1 MARWTKQCIP
11 TLKES
16 PQDAEIPSHRL
27 LLRAGLIRKL
37 AGGLYTFLPL
47 GLRALR
53 NVERIVREE
62 MDRAGA
68 LEILMPALH
77 PREVWERTGRYDVL
91 RDVMFKINDRQDREM
106 VLGPTHEEI
115 VTDLV
120 AREINSYRQLPRNFY
135 QIQTKFRD
143 EIRPRF
149 GLMRAK
155 EFIMKDAYSFDVD
168 NDAAELSYKAMYDAY
183 VRIFARCGLRT
194 KIVEADTGAMG
205 GSSSHE
211 FMVLADSGED
221 GLVECDACAYA
232 ANLERAESVST
243 APRVFEGADA
253 AVEEVDTPGARTIA
267 EVAAFFKTEPAR
279 MIKTLVYIA
288 DDEPVAVLV
297 SGERDV
303 NEIKLARALSVSDL
317 ELADDTRVQQITGAP
332 VGFAGP
338 LGLTGLRMV
347 ADGKLKGYRGGITGA
362 NKADTHVV
370 NVDLARDVPDLQYAD
385 IVFARDGDACARCE
399 GTLRERRGIEVGHVF
414 KLGTKYSEQLGALY
428 LDEHGRQHPAVM
440 GCYGIGVTRT
450 LQAVI
455 EQSHDKDGIVWPVS
469 LAPYPVEVLVINAQ
483 HGDSMRLGEELARE
497 LSENGMDVLLDD
509 RDERPGV
516 KFKDADL
523 LGLPVRVGIGEKSL
537 ARGVVEIKLRA
548 TGEMRECA
556 PESVAATIRAVLAE
570 LAMPGGDA

>member
-1 MARWTKQCIP
+1 MSLMDRWSQQCIP

-27 LLRAGLIRKL
+27 MLRAGLMRKL
-37 AGGLYTFLPL
+37 GGGLYTFMPL

-53 NVERIVREE
+53 KVEAIVREE
-62 MDRAGA
+62 MNRAGA

-91 RDVMFKINDRQDREM
+91 KDVMFKIVDRQEREM

-120 AREINSYRQLPRNFY
+120 AREISSYRQLPRNFY

-168 NDAAELSYKAMYDAY
+168 SDAADVSYQAMYDAY
-183 VRIFARCGLRT
+183 VRIFARCGLATR
-194 KIVEADTGAMG
+194 IVEADTGAMG

-211 FMVLADSGED
+211 FMVLADAGED
-221 GLVECDACAYA
+221 GLVECPACGYA
-232 ANLERAESVST
+232 ANLERAES
-243 APRVFEGADA
+243 APSGSVEFADA
-253 AVEEVDTPGARTIA
+253 DQPLETVDTPNARTIA
-267 EVAAFFKTEPAR
+267 EVAAFFDTDPAR
-279 MIKTLVYIA
+279 MIKTLIYKA
-288 DDEPVAVLV
+288 DGQLVAVLLP
-297 SGERDV
+297 GDRDV
-303 NEIKLARALSVSDL
+303 NDIKLKRALGAAELDLASDA
-317 ELADDTRVQQITGAP
+317 EVEAATGAP

-338 LGLTGLRMV
+338 VGLTGVRLIADQRLR
-347 ADGKLKGYRGGITGA
+347 GYRGAITGA
-362 NKADTHVV
+362 NAVDQHLVH
-370 NVDLARDVPDLQYAD
+370 VDLERDVGALDYVDLTL
-385 IVFARDGDACARCE
+385 ARDGDICARCG
-399 GTLRERRGIEVGHVF
+399 GTLQEKRGIEVGHVF
-414 KLGTKYSEQLGALY
+414 KLGTKYSEKLGALY
-428 LDEHGRQHPAVM
+428 LDEQGKQHPAVM

-455 EQSHDKDGIVWPVS
+455 EQRHDGDGIQWPAAI
-469 LAPYPVEVLVINAQ
+469 APYPVEVLIINAQ
-483 HGDSMRLGEELARE
+483 HAESVAVAERIAADLEAAGIE
-497 LSENGMDVLLDD
+497 VLLDD

-523 LGLPVRVGIGEKSL
+523 LGLPVRLGIGEKSL
-537 ARGVVEIKLRA
+537 KRGEVEVTVRA
-548 TGEMRECA
+548 TGERSACA
-556 PESVAATIRAVLAE
+556 PEQVVETVRGILAN
-570 LAMPGGDA
+570 A